1 MSEFVSL
8 NWFAWV
14 HLQSL
19 ITFRDSEQ
27 TMDAGNDWLDKEIS
41 DLKTDLGIQEGRHM
55 NQQLQLRIQLLKQMQ
70 SEHPDTA
77 SWFDDSL
84 SFLSMEGGEWD
95 AEQTSGTTQ
104 TA

>member
-41 DLKTDLGIQEGRHM
+41 DLKTDLGIQEG
-55 NQQLQLRIQLLKQMQ
+55 
-70 SEHPDTA
+70 
-77 SWFDDSL
+77 
-84 SFLSMEGGEWD
+84 
-95 AEQTSGTTQ
+95 QTHESAVTIAHSTFE
-104 TA
+104 ANAI